1 MIRALAVS
9 LVLFACST
17 SPEAAP
23 TAAPPSNTTLP
34 AGVVA
39 DVGSVAIRVE
49 SVAAVASAR
58 QIAPREA
65 LDREIRDALFANGAL
80 REHLD
85 EHLVARAALR
95 SVLARAEL
103 EALKKEASQTEP
115 TDAEVAEAT
124 ARHFA
129 RLDRPEAFRVVHAV
143 VRISENADAPQKAR
157 ARALAERI
165 AEHVAKADDEAE
177 FKSAAEAVDKG
188 GLEVTIESL
197 PPVAADGRIVDV
209 DHPGEDNTFVLPF
222 ARAASHLAHP
232 GQKSGIVATEHGY
245 HTLMLLERTPPLTV
259 PLEDRRHLL
268 RDEILTQRAK
278 KLLAELLSR
287 IKSTLATNVERSAD
301 ALLLTVNVDHE
312 AP

>member
-1 MIRALAVS
+1 MIRALAAS

-23 TAAPPSNTTLP
+23 GAPPPSTTALP
-34 AGVVA
+34 DGVVA
-39 DVGSVAIRVE
+39 DVGSLAIRVE

-58 QIAPREA
+58 LIAPREA
-65 LDREIRDALFANGAL
+65 LDREIRDALFASGAL
-80 REHLD
+80 REGLD
-85 EHLVARAALR
+85 ERLVARAALR

-129 RLDRPEAFRVVHAV
+129 SLDRPEGFRVVHAV
-143 VRISENADAPQKAR
+143 VRVAENADAAQKAR

-165 AEHVAKADDEAE
+165 VEHVAKANDEAE
-177 FKSAAEAVDKG
+177 FKSAAESVDKG
-188 GLEVTIESL
+188 GLEVTIETL
-197 PPVAADGRIVDV
+197 PPVAADGRIVDA
-209 DHPGEDNTFVLPF
+209 DHPSEGKTLVLPF
-222 ARAASHLAHP
+222 ARAASRLAHP
-232 GQKSGIVATEHGY
+232 GQKSGVVATEYGY

-259 PLEDRRHLL
+259 PLEDRRRLL
-268 RDEILTQRAK
+268 RDEILTERTK
-278 KLLAELLSR
+278 KLLADHLSR
-287 IKSTLATNVERSAD
+287 IKSTLATNIERSAD
-301 ALLLTVNVDHE
+301 ALLLTVNVEHE